1 MQPSCEILGEG
12 FSWGCSQN
20 VDQDC
25 RHLKD
30 CCLGLE
36 ALLPGWL
43 IPVGSE
49 SVLAF
54 AEGPAR
60 HCVNLSV
67 ALYKCLMLWQLASPR
82 PSDPRRR
89 RWRPQC
95 LLCPDFWKSHTI
107 ISVIS
112 CVLHRLAL
120 LIRGRD
126 YMSKWQPTP
135 VFLPGESQGRG
146 SLVGC
151 RLWGLTESDT
161 TEAT

>member
-1 MQPSCEILGEG
+1 MYSLVIYCHVSRYPQIQQLNSKHLLYHTAFVQPSCEILGEG

-30 CCLGLE
+30 CCLELE

-107 ISVIS
+107 ISLIS
-112 CVLHRLAL
+112 CVLHRPAL
-120 LIRGRD
+120 FIRGRD
-126 YMSKWQPTP
+126 YT
-135 VFLPGESQGRG
+135 RI
-146 SLVGC
+146 
-151 RLWGLTESDT
+151 
-161 TEAT
+161 